1 MAIKGLHHVNIRTT
15 DLAATQKF
23 YEDIVGL
30 YVGPR
35 PNFAGAGIWLYA
47 GDHPWVHVSMANVAT
62 GGQDVPDEGFNHIAF
77 SVSGT
82 SARISDRIL
91 WDSGKVDS
99 AWG

>member
-1 MAIKGLHHVNIRTT
+1 MWNAIPPSFHVHPLFPKTW
-15 DLAATQKF
+15 
-23 YEDIVGL
+23 GL
-30 YVGPR
+30 YDVRIGR
-35 PNFAGAGIWLYA
+35 NDF
-47 GDHPWVHVSMANVAT
+47 DVAS
-62 GGQDVPDEGFNHIAF
+62 QFNNAFLSNPYRLAQFDPTIIAF